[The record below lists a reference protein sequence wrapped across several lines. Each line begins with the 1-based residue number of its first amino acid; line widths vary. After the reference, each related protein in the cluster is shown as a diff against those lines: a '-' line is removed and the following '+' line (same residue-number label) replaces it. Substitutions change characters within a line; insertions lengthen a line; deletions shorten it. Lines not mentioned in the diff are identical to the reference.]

1 MTLIPS
7 HLNAKCG
14 SARGKLNYSLWV
26 RASHCVF
33 DVRADSSDADSIGQR
48 GARAPPPHF
57 YKWLGTEGI
66 VSRKTANK
74 KLIKLYW
81 PSQKRSPK
89 LLIVVLEP
97 KKWRGTTKFFSGTLP
112 RIGALPNFQ
121 IRSGA
126 TGWLSPPRWLHR
138 FSVSSYYR
146 LERRVFVNSD
156 RVLHAKHKRQIDGID
171 QLMKWMWSHG

>member
-7 HLNAKCG
+7 HLNAKCW
-14 SARGKLNYSLWV
+14 SVRGKLNYRLWV

-33 DVRADSSDADSIGQR
+33 DVRADSSGADSIGKR
-48 GARAPPPHF
+48 EARAPPPPF

-66 VSRKTANK
+66 VSRRTASK
-74 KLIKLYW
+74 KLTELYW

-97 KKWRGTTKFFSGTLP
+97 KKWRGTTKFFSSTLL
-112 RIGALPNFQ
+112 RIGALSHFQ

-138 FSVSSYYR
+138 FSVLSYYR
-146 LERRVFVNSD
+146 LERLVFVNSD
-156 RVLHAKHKRQIDGID
+156 RVLAKHKRQIDGID